1 MLRSLNDYE
10 LTNIGILDAN
20 HRRAIL
26 NKISTSGGMD
36 VDFNNLM
43 GDLDSV
49 ISSLECFSVVCAVWS
64 RGALKGCGEPIL
76 HLSVVC
82 TPYLDLL

>member
-26 NKISTSGGMD
+26 NKIGGTD
-36 VDFNNLM
+36 ADFNNLM

-49 ISSLECFSVVCAVWS
+49 ISSLECFSVVCGVYP
-64 RGALKGCGEPIL
+64 RG
-76 HLSVVC
+76 S
-82 TPYLDLL
+82 

>member
-1 MLRSLNDYE
+1 MFRSLNDYE

-26 NKISTSGGMD
+26 NKIGGGGGGGGGGGMD
-36 VDFNNLM
+36 ADFNNLM

-49 ISSLECFSVVCAVWS
+49 ISSLECFSVVCGV
-64 RGALKGCGEPIL
+64 
-76 HLSVVC
+76 
-82 TPYLDLL
+82 